1 MTRQTKIDT
10 QTMAQSITR
19 AGSKQTYFTAQL
31 LVDKDLVNDFY
42 KAYAYFRWV
51 DDFIDIESQSKDERI
66 SFVKRQRFLL
76 DSFYNNE
83 YPGNL
88 VPEEMIVADLISNDN
103 GDTSGLRSFITN
115 MFAIIEFDAYRR
127 GRVIKRS
134 ELNWYTD
141 SLSQSVTD
149 GLQYFIGNGS
159 PYPGGETQYLAAAA
173 AHIAHLLRDTIR
185 DLEDGFI
192 NIPQKYLAEHG
203 ISPEDVHSPPY
214 LDWVQNRVKQ
224 AKEYFRQGKLY
235 LDSLDI
241 LRCKIM
247 GYWYCARFEG
257 VLNIIE
263 RDGFKLRADHK
274 KEFVWLK
281 MLWLSVLLTFQHIF
295 RRP

>member
-10 QTMAQSITR
+10 QSMAQSITR
-19 AGSKQTYFTAQL
+19 TGSKQTYFTAQL

-51 DDFIDIESQSKDERI
+51 DDFIDIESQSKEERI
-66 SFVKRQRFLL
+66 SFVKRQRLLL
-76 DSFYNNE
+76 DSFYNHQL
-83 YPGNL
+83 PANL
-88 VPEEMIVADLISNDN
+88 VPEEMIVADLIGNDN
-103 GDTSGLRSFITN
+103 GDSRGLTSFITN

-134 ELNWYTD
+134 ELTWYTD

-159 PYPGGETQYLAAAA
+159 RYPGGENQYLAAAA

-192 NIPQKYLAEHG
+192 NIPQEYLAEHG
-203 ISPEDVHSPPY
+203 INPEDVHSPPY
-214 LDWVQNRVKQ
+214 LAWVQDRVKQ
-224 AKEYFRQGKLY
+224 AKEYFREGKLY
-235 LDSLDI
+235 LDSLDV

-263 RDGFKLRADHK
+263 RDGFKLRAEYK

-281 MLWLSVLLTFQHIF
+281 MLWLSVLLTFQHYF
-295 RRP
+295 RRA

>member
-19 AGSKQTYFTAQL
+19 TGSKQTYFTAQL

-76 DSFYNNE
+76 DSFYNHE
-83 YPGNL
+83 LPDNL
-88 VPEEMIVADLISNDN
+88 VPEEMIVADLIGNDN

-127 GRVIKRS
+127 GRIIKRS
-134 ELNWYTD
+134 ELTWYTD

-159 PYPGGETQYLAAAA
+159 PYPGGENQYLAAAA

-192 NIPQKYLAEHG
+192 NIPQEYLAEHG

-214 LDWVQNRVKQ
+214 LAWVQNRVKQ
-224 AKEYFRQGKLY
+224 AKEYFREGKLY
-235 LDSLDI
+235 LDSLDV

-263 RDGFKLRADHK
+263 RDGFKLRADYK

>member
-1 MTRQTKIDT
+1 MARQTKIDT

-19 AGSKQTYFTAQL
+19 TGSKQTYFTAQL

-76 DSFYNNE
+76 DSFYNHE
-83 YPGNL
+83 LPDNL
-88 VPEEMIVADLISNDN
+88 VPEEMIVADLIGNDN
-103 GDTSGLRSFITN
+103 GDTSGLSSFITN

-127 GRVIKRS
+127 GRVINRS
-134 ELNWYTD
+134 ELTWYTD

-159 PYPGGETQYLAAAA
+159 PYPGGENQYLAAAA

-192 NIPQKYLAEHG
+192 NIPQEYLAEHG

-214 LDWVQNRVKQ
+214 LAWVQNRVKQ
-224 AKEYFRQGKLY
+224 AKEYFREGKLY
-235 LDSLDI
+235 LDSLDV

-263 RDGFKLRADHK
+263 RDGFKLRADYK

>member
-1 MTRQTKIDT
+1 MINQTRIDT
-10 QTMAQSITR
+10 HSMAQSITR

-66 SFVKRQRFLL
+66 SFVKRQRNLL
-76 DSFYNNE
+76 DSLYNNE
-83 YPGNL
+83 LPGDL
-88 VPEEMIVADLISNDN
+88 VPEEKIVADLIGNVN
-103 GDTSGLRSFITN
+103 GNNSGLRSFVTN

-127 GRVIKRS
+127 GRIIKRS

-159 PYPGGETQYLAAAA
+159 LYPGGENQYLAAAA
-173 AHIAHLLRDTIR
+173 AHISHLLRDTIR
-185 DLEDGFI
+185 DLADGFI
-192 NIPQKYLAEHG
+192 NIPQEYLTEHG
-203 ISPEDVHSPPY
+203 IGPEDVHSPPY
-214 LDWVQNRVKQ
+214 LAWVQHRVEQ
-224 AKEYFRQGKLY
+224 AKEYFREGKLY
-235 LDSLDI
+235 LDSLDV

-263 RDGFKLRADHK
+263 RDGYKLRADYK

-281 MLWLSVLLTFQHIF
+281 MLWLSVLLTFQHNF
-295 RRP
+295 RRI

>member
-10 QTMAQSITR
+10 QTLAQSITR
-19 AGSKQTYFTAQL
+19 TGSKQTYFTAQL

-51 DDFIDIESQSKDERI
+51 DDFIDVESQSKDERI

-76 DSFYNNE
+76 DSFYNQE
-83 YPGNL
+83 LPDNL
-88 VPEEMIVADLISNDN
+88 VPEEMIVADLIGNDN
-103 GDTSGLRSFITN
+103 GDPSGLRSFITN

-127 GRVIKRS
+127 GRVITRS
-134 ELNWYTD
+134 ELTWYTD

-159 PYPGGETQYLAAAA
+159 PYPGGENQYLAAAA

-192 NIPQKYLAEHG
+192 NIPHEYLAEHG

-214 LDWVQNRVKQ
+214 QAWVQNRVKL
-224 AKEYFRQGKLY
+224 AKEYFREGKLY
-235 LDSLDI
+235 LDSLDV

-257 VLNIIE
+257 VLNLIE
-263 RDGFKLRADHK
+263 RDGFKLRADYK

-281 MLWLSVLLTFQHIF
+281 MLWLSVLLTFQHYF
-295 RRP
+295 RRR